1 MAGPPGATYW
11 RFSSVFCGISCSKH
25 LGAALLAAAACSPC
39 RRPVRRCASPCRS
52 LRLEA
57 RGDHLIERLVEAA
70 IEGLALLARDINPQL
85 RHGSDSERPNASGLF
100 ILRRTCPELS
110 VRRRTSS
117 IVNSTYLTM
126 S

>member
-11 RFSSVFCGISCSKH
+11 RFSSVFAGFHARSTLARRCS
-25 LGAALLAAAACSPC
+25 LPRPAPC

-85 RHGSDSERPNASGLF
+85 RHGSEGERPNASGLF